1 MATFLPNITD
11 AFPDISLYN
20 PNLDFYNQ
28 MLSRKQSQYEQGLR
42 SIASS
47 YNKMQGE
54 LTDPVNID
62 RRESFM
68 KAADEQLKNVA
79 SADFS
84 LQQNVQAANSIFDP
98 ITKDKAIVYDMY
110 HTSRIKKELA
120 TMDSWLKSDDPK
132 VRGQYNQDLYNWLRR
147 DLNSL
152 KTGNGLVEN
161 YNVKGRTATA
171 YVNGL
176 DLVNQAAKDMGAEFS
191 KDVYGNQ
198 YIVSVKDGKEFRQN
212 YLDFANQVLS
222 ANPLYQRQ
230 RFLLAESE
238 KESIIEKERANPLKQ
253 GLSDDDILRE
263 HFSGR
268 YESDKKYTADY
279 VEGLK
284 TNLEEQRAEFLRE
297 TEKNRDEIIANPN
310 GSVASRLLQMQ
321 QSIINTED
329 LVKKTQLD
337 FDNTYGSD
345 PKISDQKKNEFVTEN
360 LKNPVDYFAK
370 LIQRNDQVRFANI
383 RSTFGTR
390 KVEKNDAYFAQLDA
404 RDRALK
410 QAADIQKDIQQ
421 LKINEINAQANL
433 IRAQKSG
440 DDNTTSS
447 GGELNADGQTTG
459 GGTTKTGPKAKRAD
473 VEYLAESATEV
484 NAIDALDRLREK
496 VDVASATALQN
507 MTGTFGGLYLLE
519 RMGVPSKNIG
529 VLRNIFEKKFS
540 QGSTTPPTT
549 EELNILSN
557 SFRAMLSFAKTDGN
571 EEMVN
576 SMTKLIGEGGT
587 ADKVDFHKLLRLAV
601 ANYTPQT
608 ANERNAVKSIMDYER
623 NMNTVAYL
631 SNLVTKGQ
639 EAALSILRPDQP
651 EYQIIRKKKDATGKE
666 VTSYIEKDEVM
677 SILDGAKFEIKDNK
691 GGSSMTAP
699 LTKEQKEDIARAYVN
714 GDLKSKIISG
724 PQVVGRS
731 AEANLNIAAQSKAGV
746 LLETPNGSYRLSEY
760 IFNSKVPSPEKF
772 YELKKNIS
780 SFVPITI
787 LPKEARDVV
796 EASPVYA
803 LNGLTKDRVVDILAS
818 DPTQINSNIRQYVD
832 GNSNGSDVP
841 EKEQDAV
848 RNALKSLKI
857 ANVNLVLS
865 SPTNNGN
872 QAVKVTF
879 ESDSS
884 EKASPYAGKS
894 FYFPIN
900 ITAKAPE
907 VFRIFASVNDMDEY
921 YPYREKGESY
931 QLDYFKSSGINAEFV
946 PNSAGAN
953 SGRIKVSYK
962 KYNPA
967 TNTYSENLE
976 QAAEIPFDL
985 SQMTFSEWKDLI
997 IKNYID
1003 PYMDD
1008 KMRNNKLA
1016 KQQAEATP
1024 AGQNP
1029 GLDVYNQLTKTATS
1043 K

>member
-20 PNLDFYNQ
+20 PNMDFYNQ

-54 LTDPVNID
+54 LTDPVNVD

-79 SADFS
+79 STDFS

-110 HTSRIKKELA
+110 HTSRIKKELG
-120 TMDSWLKSDDPK
+120 TMESWLKSDDPK
-132 VRGQYNQDLYNWLRR
+132 VRAQYNQNLYDWLKR

-152 KTGNGLVEN
+152 KTGNGLVQN

-238 KESIIEKERANPLKQ
+238 KESIVERVKADPLKQ
-253 GLSDDDILRE
+253 GLSEDDILRE
-263 HFSGR
+263 HFSSR
-268 YESDKKYTADY
+268 YEDDRKYNLEY
-279 VEGLK
+279 VDGLK
-284 TNLEEQRAEFLRE
+284 TSLEQQRAELLRE
-297 TEKNRDEIIANPN
+297 TEKNKEELLANPN
-310 GSVASRLLQMQ
+310 GSAANRLLQMQ
-321 QSIINTED
+321 QSILNTED
-329 LVKKTQLD
+329 MVKKSQLD
-337 FDNTYGSD
+337 YDNSYGTD
-345 PKISDQKKNEFVTEN
+345 PALVEQKKKEFIDQTV
-360 LKNPVDYFAK
+360 KSPVDYFAK

-390 KVEKNDAYFAQLDA
+390 KVEKNDAYFSQLEA

-410 QAADIQKDIQQ
+410 QAADIQKDVQQ
-421 LKINEINAQANL
+421 LKINEMNAQANL

-440 DDNTTSS
+440 DDNSGSS

-459 GGTTKTGPKAKRAD
+459 GGTTKSGAKPKRAD
-473 VEYLAESATEV
+473 VEYLADSATEV
-484 NAIDALDRLREK
+484 NAINALDKIREK
-496 VDVASATALQN
+496 VDVASASALQN

-519 RMGVPSKNIG
+519 RMGVSSKDTG
-529 VLRNIFEKKFS
+529 VLRNVLEKKFS
-540 QGSTTPPTT
+540 QGSGAKITP
-549 EELNILSN
+549 EEDKVLLNAYRSM
-557 SFRAMLSFAKTDGN
+557 FSFAKTENN
-571 EEMVN
+571 EEMLNAMRQQV
-576 SMTKLIGEGGT
+576 GAG
-587 ADKVDFHKLLRLAV
+587 DKVQNVDFHKLLRLAV
-601 ANYTPQT
+601 ANYTPQN
-608 ANERNAVKSIMDYER
+608 ANERNAVKSIIDYEK
-623 NMNTVAYL
+623 NMNTVGYL
-631 SNLVTKGQ
+631 SGLVTKGQ
-639 EAALSILRPDQP
+639 EAALSVLTPNQP
-651 EYQIIRKKKDATGKE
+651 EYQIVRKKKDASGKE
-666 VTSYIEKDEVM
+666 TLSYIGEDEVL
-677 SILDGAKFEIKDNK
+677 SALDGAKFEIKDNK

-699 LTKEQKEDIARAYVN
+699 LTKEQKEDIAKAYVN
-714 GDLKSKIISG
+714 GELKSKVVLG
-724 PQVVGRS
+724 PQVIGMS
-731 AEANLNIAAQSKAGV
+731 AAANLNSADQTKTGV
-746 LLETPNGSYRLSEY
+746 LLETPNGSYRLSQY
-760 IFNSKVPSPEKF
+760 VFNKIPSPEKF

-780 SFVPITI
+780 SFVPISI

-796 EASPVYA
+796 EASPVYT

-832 GNSNGSDVP
+832 GNSNDSDVP

-872 QAVKVTF
+872 QAVKITF
-879 ESDSS
+879 ESDTSD
-884 EKASPYAGKS
+884 KASPYAGKS
-894 FYFPIN
+894 FFFPIN
-900 ITAKAPE
+900 MTAKTPE
-907 VFRIFASVNDMDEY
+907 VFRIFSTVNDMDEY
-921 YPYREKGESY
+921 YPYKQKGDSY

-946 PNSAGAN
+946 PNAAGAN
-953 SGRIKVSYK
+953 SGRIKVSFK

-967 TNTYSENLE
+967 TNSYSENME
-976 QAAEIPFDL
+976 SAAEIPFDL

-1003 PYMDD
+1003 PYMDQ
-1008 KMRNNKLA
+1008 KMQSNRLA
-1016 KQQAEATP
+1016 KQKAESTP
-1024 AGQNP
+1024 EGTNP
-1029 GLDVYNQLTKTATS
+1029 GVDLYNQLNNTATR

>member
-54 LTDPVNID
+54 LTDPVNVD

-79 SADFS
+79 STDFS

-110 HTSRIKKELA
+110 HTSRIKKELG
-120 TMDSWLKSDDPK
+120 TMESWLKSDDPK
-132 VRGQYNQDLYNWLRR
+132 VRAQYNQNLYDWLKR

-152 KTGNGLVEN
+152 KTGNGLVQN

-238 KESIIEKERANPLKQ
+238 KESIVERVKADPLKQ
-253 GLSDDDILRE
+253 GLSEDDILRE
-263 HFSGR
+263 HFSSR
-268 YESDKKYTADY
+268 YEDDRKYNLEY
-279 VEGLK
+279 VDGLK
-284 TNLEEQRAEFLRE
+284 TSLEQQRAELLRE
-297 TEKNRDEIIANPN
+297 TEKNKEELLANPN
-310 GSVASRLLQMQ
+310 GSAANRLLQMQ
-321 QSIINTED
+321 QSILNTED
-329 LVKKTQLD
+329 MVKKSQLD
-337 FDNTYGSD
+337 YDNSYGTD
-345 PKISDQKKNEFVTEN
+345 PALVEQKKKEFIDQTV
-360 LKNPVDYFAK
+360 KSPVDYFAK

-390 KVEKNDAYFAQLDA
+390 KVEKNDAYFSQLEA

-410 QAADIQKDIQQ
+410 QAADIQKDVQQ
-421 LKINEINAQANL
+421 LKINEMNAQANL

-440 DDNTTSS
+440 DDNSGSS
-447 GGELNADGQTTG
+447 AGELNADGQTTG
-459 GGTTKTGPKAKRAD
+459 GGTTKSGAKPKRAD
-473 VEYLAESATEV
+473 VEYLADSATEV
-484 NAIDALDRLREK
+484 NAINALDKIREK
-496 VDVASATALQN
+496 VDVASASALQN

-519 RMGVPSKNIG
+519 RMGVSSKDTG
-529 VLRNIFEKKFS
+529 VLRNVLEKKFS
-540 QGSTTPPTT
+540 QGSGAKITP
-549 EELNILSN
+549 EEDKVLLNAYRSM
-557 SFRAMLSFAKTDGN
+557 FSFAKTENN
-571 EEMVN
+571 EEMLNAMRQQV
-576 SMTKLIGEGGT
+576 GAG
-587 ADKVDFHKLLRLAV
+587 DKVQNVDFHKLLRLAV
-601 ANYTPQT
+601 ANYTPQN
-608 ANERNAVKSIMDYER
+608 ANERNAVKSIIDYEK
-623 NMNTVAYL
+623 NMNTVGYL
-631 SNLVTKGQ
+631 SGLVTKGQ
-639 EAALSILRPDQP
+639 EAALSVLTPNQP
-651 EYQIIRKKKDATGKE
+651 EYQIVRKKKDASGKE
-666 VTSYIEKDEVM
+666 TLSYIGEDEVL
-677 SILDGAKFEIKDNK
+677 SALDGAKFEIKDNK

-699 LTKEQKEDIARAYVN
+699 LTKEQKEDIAKAYVN
-714 GDLKSKIISG
+714 GELKSKVVLG
-724 PQVVGRS
+724 PQVIGMS
-731 AEANLNIAAQSKAGV
+731 AAANLNSADQTKTGV
-746 LLETPNGSYRLSEY
+746 LLETPNGSYRLSQY
-760 IFNSKVPSPEKF
+760 VFNKIPSPEKF

-780 SFVPITI
+780 SFVPISI

-803 LNGLTKDRVVDILAS
+803 LNGLTKDKVIDILAS
-818 DPTQINSNIRQYVD
+818 DPTQINSNIKQYVESGD
-832 GNSNGSDVP
+832 APDVDP
-841 EKEQDAV
+841 KEQDAV

-872 QAVKVTF
+872 QAVKITF
-879 ESDSS
+879 ESDTSD
-884 EKASPYAGKS
+884 KASPYAGKS
-894 FYFPIN
+894 FFFPIN
-900 ITAKAPE
+900 MTAKTPE
-907 VFRIFASVNDMDEY
+907 VFRIFSTVNDMDEY
-921 YPYREKGESY
+921 YPYKQKGDSY

-946 PNSAGAN
+946 PNAAGAN
-953 SGRIKVSYK
+953 SGRIKVSFK

-967 TNTYSENLE
+967 TNSYSENME
-976 QAAEIPFDL
+976 SAAEIPFDL

-1003 PYMDD
+1003 PYMDQ
-1008 KMRNNKLA
+1008 KMQSNRLA
-1016 KQQAEATP
+1016 KQKAESTP
-1024 AGQNP
+1024 EGTNP
-1029 GLDVYNQLTKTATS
+1029 GVDLYNQLNNTATR